1 MTSIRQ
7 LTINDTEKFVDLVR
21 ARPQTYMGYTDDQFQ
36 ETIVKNIPGWVSEPL
51 NFSVGVFKEA
61 ELIGAM
67 VAVESPHSPS
77 WTWAYWVA
85 TAGTVGVGFN
95 ELSAER
101 EESLTALREADKFLF
116 DEMEKKRGLTRF
128 FVAYYDKPGSNNL
141 RSARSSGRFL
151 TFMQKFKL
159 SAVRYHIVT
168 DAVVPAGTEPKYSYQ
183 RAIIGGRVW
192 PIDLSI
198 KMCVLIN

>member
-1 MTSIRQ
+1 MTSLRQ
-7 LTINDTEKFVDLVR
+7 LTINDTEKFVNLVKS
-21 ARPQTYMGYTDDQFQ
+21 RPQTYMGFSDDQFQ
-36 ETIVKNIPGWVSEPL
+36 ESIVKSIPGWVADPM
-51 NFSVGVFKEA
+51 NFSVGVFKED

-85 TAGTVGVGFN
+85 KAGAVGVGFN

-116 DEMEKKRGLTRF
+116 DEMENKRGLTRF

-141 RSARSSGRFL
+141 RSARSSDRFL

-168 DAVVPAGTEPKYSYQ
+168 DAIIPAGTEPKYNYQ
-183 RAIIGGRVW
+183 RAIIGDRVW